1 MGRYK
6 YTGLAHGTSGSPQK
20 GFENDELEARV
31 RILEDKL
38 SLEKSERE
46 KEQLKRGI
54 HELEKAKVK
63 FTKEDVIF
71 VTRDQTGQ
79 LIWLE
84 KGNSGAGLE
93 HLLHGDGRK
102 TKGHENDFVVKHGV
116 NSDNIIDHIKKVVSY
131 GKVEYSVIKTRNGK
145 PGFERMY
152 LYKEKYYMIS
162 AIGLN
167 GYIVSAYPVDL
178 RNAQKLI
185 KDYRK

>member
-84 KGNSGAGLE
+84 KGNSGAGLK
-93 HLLHGDGRK
+93 HLLKHKSDFYNAARMKEENIPDYLRK
-102 TKGHENDFVVKHGV
+102 VITYGTIVKSKIISINERQGYEKIYKY
-116 NSDNIIDHIKKVVSY
+116 NSEFY
-131 GKVEYSVIKTRNGK
+131 VIA
-145 PGFERMY
+145 
-152 LYKEKYYMIS
+152 

-167 GYIVSAYPVDL
+167 GFIVSAYPT
-178 RNAQKLI
+178 RK
-185 KDYRK
+185 YRR